1 MSQVIDSEDLTRFA
15 LFRGLGVRERQELA
29 GRMRRTTFPAGTRVL
44 SAQQPGEAVYLIE
57 KGAVKI
63 MLDRE
68 DGSETTLALLGPGDT
83 VGEMS
88 LLDHHGRSANVV
100 AHEDTVCLW
109 MDRPGFLESV
119 ASMSMLTQNIVQQL
133 SDRLRSAN
141 QHILALSTLDVAG
154 RLARQVLTFVSRYG
168 EETEDGILI
177 PFSLTQSD
185 LAGMVGATRERV
197 NRVVVTFKKKGLLS
211 VDSQYRITV
220 HRIEPLAELCR

>member
-220 HRIEPLAELCR
+220 HHIEPLAELCR

>member
-1 MSQVIDSEDLTRFA
+1 MTPIEPQDLIRFS
-15 LFRGLGVRERQELA
+15 LFEGLTDREREELA
-29 GRMRRTTFPAGTRVL
+29 GRMRRTTFPSGTRVL
-44 SAQQPGEAVYLIE
+44 SAQQPGEAVYLLE

-63 MLDRE
+63 QLDRE

-100 AHEDTVCLW
+100 AHEDTTCLW
-109 MDRPGFLESV
+109 MDRTAFLETVEAVPVLSR
-119 ASMSMLTQNIVQQL
+119 NIVQQL

-141 QHILALSTLDVAG
+141 QQILALSTLDVAG
-154 RLARQVLTFVSRYG
+154 RLARQILTFVSRYG
-168 EETEDGILI
+168 ETTEDGIFI

-197 NRVVVTFKKKGLLS
+197 NRVMVTFKKKEILS

-220 HRIEPLAELCR
+220 HRQQPLAEMCR

>member
-1 MSQVIDSEDLTRFA
+1 
-15 LFRGLGVRERQELA
+15 
-29 GRMRRTTFPAGTRVL
+29 
-44 SAQQPGEAVYLIE
+44 
-57 KGAVKI
+57 
-63 MLDRE
+63 
-68 DGSETTLALLGPGDT
+68 
-83 VGEMS
+83 MS

-220 HRIEPLAELCR
+220 HHIEPLAELCR

>member
-1 MSQVIDSEDLTRFA
+1 MTQTIDAGDLTRFA
-15 LFRGLGVRERQELA
+15 LFRGLDEAQRQALA
-29 GRMRRTTFPAGTRVL
+29 RRMRRTTFPAGTRVL
-44 SAQQPGEAVYLIE
+44 SAQQPGEAVYLVE
-57 KGAVKI
+57 RGAVTI

-88 LLDHHGRSANVV
+88 LLDQHGRSANVV
-100 AHEDTVCLW
+100 AHEDTACLW
-109 MDRPGFLESV
+109 MDRAGFLESMD
-119 ASMSMLTQNIVQQL
+119 SIPQLTQNIVQQL

-154 RLARQVLTFVSRYG
+154 RLAQQILTFVSRYG
-168 EETEDGILI
+168 EETEDGFLI
-177 PFSLTQSD
+177 PFPLTQSD

-197 NRVVVTFKKKGLLS
+197 NRVVVSFKKKGLLS

-220 HRIEPLAELCR
+220 HRREPLSELCR

>member
-1 MSQVIDSEDLTRFA
+1 MSQAIDSEDLTGFS

-119 ASMSMLTQNIVQQL
+119 ASMAMLTQNIVQQL

>member
-1 MSQVIDSEDLTRFA
+1 MTPIEPQDLTRFA
-15 LFRGLGVRERQELA
+15 LFEDLTPEERSDLA
-29 GRMRRTTFPAGTRVL
+29 ARMRRTTFPSGTRVL
-44 SAQQPGEAVYLIE
+44 SAQQPGEAVYLLE

-100 AHEDTVCLW
+100 SHEDTVCLW
-109 MDRPGFLESV
+109 MDRVAFLESMEAIPV
-119 ASMSMLTQNIVQQL
+119 LSRNIVQQL
-133 SDRLRSAN
+133 SERLRSAN

-154 RLARQVLTFVSRYG
+154 RLARQLLTFVSRYG
-168 EETEDGILI
+168 EKVDDGILI

-197 NRVVVTFKKKGLLS
+197 NRVVVNFKKKDILS

-220 HRIEPLAELCR
+220 HRLEPLAELCR